1 MAKRDDRR
9 KGQTKLDRAIKRNW
23 IICAV
28 TGAAI
33 VVLMMMSK

>member
-1 MAKRDDRR
+1 MAKRDQQ
-9 KGQTKLDRAIKRNW
+9 KKNTKLDRAIKRNW

-28 TGAAI
+28 TGVAI

>member
-9 KGQTKLDRAIKRNW
+9 GGPTKLDKAIKRNW

-33 VVLMMMSK
+33 IVLMMMSK